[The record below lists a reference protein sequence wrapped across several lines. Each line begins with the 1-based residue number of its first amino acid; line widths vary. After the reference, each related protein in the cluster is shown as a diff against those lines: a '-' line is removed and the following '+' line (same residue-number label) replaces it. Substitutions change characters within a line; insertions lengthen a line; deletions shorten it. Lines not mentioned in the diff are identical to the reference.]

1 VIGICG
7 LKSRKESQMDT
18 QKKEPTSSSKKSKK
32 EYPGKRLSIL
42 TGEIL
47 DEGEKVFW
55 EEMDRLQAER
65 EARQQAEKKK
75 SEK

>member
-1 VIGICG
+1 
-7 LKSRKESQMDT
+7 MDKQT
-18 QKKEPTSSSKKSKK
+18 KEPTSSSGKSKN
-32 EYPGKRLSIL
+32 EYQGKRLSIL

-47 DEGEKVFW
+47 DEGEKAFW
-55 EEMDRLQAER
+55 EKMDRLQAER